1 MGMTVSPSIP
11 PLDPVDDLL
20 VGVGEIGEVIRADKS
35 RTYYLLGKR
44 LIPAFK
50 IGKLWYGRRSTLL
63 RFLAE
68 QEQAVAD
75 DAGGP

>member
-35 RTYYLLGKR
+35 RTYYLLKKR